1 MHFLPPT
8 IHSRSKKSEQ
18 SVKSFFNLFYITNFS
33 KDFFHFIT
41 KKFSKS
47 IFSIIRKVMQKIMSV
62 INMSIV
68 FIRAV
73 IIYIAV
79 IIALR
84 IMGKRQIGEMTPH
97 ELVITILVSQVA
109 IIPLQDNAMPLAN
122 MIIPILIFVSFE
134 IIVSAVSMKSISFRN
149 IIQGKPIF
157 VIRNGKVDEK
167 QLKRLRITIDD
178 LMDAVREKGYFDL
191 SEIQD
196 AVVETNGTVS
206 VLPKTKENPVTPS
219 QLNIDVK
226 EKSTPVPVVTD
237 GKPVSEYFGQNKIMD
252 SEIKLLVTKSGKD
265 ITDILLLTIDD
276 NGKINIIEKKEK

>member
-1 MHFLPPT
+1 
-8 IHSRSKKSEQ
+8 
-18 SVKSFFNLFYITNFS
+18 
-33 KDFFHFIT
+33 
-41 KKFSKS
+41 
-47 IFSIIRKVMQKIMSV
+47 MQKIMSV

-219 QLNIDVK
+219 QLNVDVK

-252 SEIKLLVTKSGKD
+252 SEIKLLVTKSGKN